1 MKYNVKI
8 EDQTYVVEIEDIHAR
23 PIVARV
29 DGVPIQVWPE
39 EVERIELASSN
50 KTTQIVKPSLSKT
63 APLPSTGHIPSG
75 VALNV
80 RDVRAPIPGVI
91 ISVLIKPGDTVE
103 YSQELFVIEAMK
115 MRNSIRA
122 SRSGSVAE
130 ILVTQGQTVNHN
142 EILLR
147 YSE

>member
-8 EDQTYVVEIEDIHAR
+8 DDQTYIVEIEDLHAR

-39 EVERIELASSN
+39 EVEQAALPSSA
-50 KTTQIVKPSLSKT
+50 KTTQIEKPATSKP

-75 VALNV
+75 AALNV

-103 YSQELFVIEAMK
+103 YGQELFIIEAMK

-130 ILVTQGQTVNHN
+130 ILVIQGQTVNHN
-142 EILLR
+142 EVLLR
-147 YSE
+147 FSE